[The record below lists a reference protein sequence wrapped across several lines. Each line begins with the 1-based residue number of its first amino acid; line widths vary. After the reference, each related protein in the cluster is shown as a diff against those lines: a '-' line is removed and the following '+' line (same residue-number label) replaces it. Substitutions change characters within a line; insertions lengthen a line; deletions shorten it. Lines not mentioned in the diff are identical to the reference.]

1 MCNLQTDTSGVARPE
16 AKATGAQG
24 TLCVPIFRGERV
36 VGTLGVGVR
45 GERTFSEG
53 ETEALLAAGRA
64 LAAVLEP
71 APA

>member
-1 MCNLQTDTSGVARPE
+1 M
-16 AKATGAQG
+16 KATGAQG
-24 TLCVPIFRGERV
+24 SLCVPIFRGARV

-64 LAAVLEP
+64 LAAVLER